1 MTNESVTSLSGES
14 LFLYSAISR
23 PGISGGPVVSADS
36 YIVGLSMVDATAEYQ
51 QAETFSPHYA
61 GIPSQVVV
69 SAVESSG
76 LDIELPF
83 EEYE

>member
-1 MTNESVTSLSGES
+1 
-14 LFLYSAISR
+14 
-23 PGISGGPVVSADS
+23 
-36 YIVGLSMVDATAEYQ
+36 MVDTTAEYQ

-69 SAVESSG
+69 SAVESPG
-76 LDIELPF
+76 LDIVLPF